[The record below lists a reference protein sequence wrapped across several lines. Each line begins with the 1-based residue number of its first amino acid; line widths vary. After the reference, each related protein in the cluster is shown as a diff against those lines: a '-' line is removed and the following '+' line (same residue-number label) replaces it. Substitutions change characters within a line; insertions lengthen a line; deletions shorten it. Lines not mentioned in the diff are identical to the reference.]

1 MQMTEKE
8 IIRSYKEA
16 KSKQEQIKILADL
29 NTCKKEDIR
38 KILREAGLDVP
49 STGNRYTKKKEDPE
63 DPGKTMFGGSL
74 ETKKTEKTEASGSKR
89 KRLLK
94 NEEQTDGSD
103 LSIRE
108 DPDKLEAKKAETNC
122 SECEGGERCGSA
134 KPDGIYCS
142 GFKPKKK
149 KSVPVPPEVIEAA
162 KIWLRSYEEDIEELE
177 QKKKAIDEELE
188 DIRETTERIRSWLAI
203 EEEIQGKVTCSS
215 CRHLAQEEMQ
225 GQAAPV
231 SICRDKYWKQVGKAP
246 HVIQHDTEKPI
257 FCNHWEGGEEI

>member
-16 KSKQEQIKILADL
+16 KRKQEQIKILADL
-29 NTCKKEDIR
+29 NTCQKEDIR

-49 STGNRYTKKKEDPE
+49 ATGNRYTKKKEEP
-63 DPGKTMFGGSL
+63 
-74 ETKKTEKTEASGSKR
+74 EASGSKR

-94 NEEQTDGSD
+94 NEEPAERSN
-103 LSIRE
+103 LSAPE
-108 DPDKLEAKKAETNC
+108 DPGKTMFGDSLEAKKTEEKAETNC
-122 SECEGGERCGSA
+122 SECQGMDGCGSA

-149 KSVPVPPEVIEAA
+149 ETAPVPPEVIDAA
-162 KIWLRSYEEDIEELE
+162 ESWLRSYEKEIEVLE
-177 QKKKAIDEELE
+177 KELE
-188 DIRETTERIRSWLAI
+188 DVREKAERIRAWLAI
-203 EEEIQGKVTCSS
+203 QQGKVTCSS

-231 SICRDKYWKQVGKAP
+231 SICRAEIWKQLGKAP
-246 HVIQHDTEKPI
+246 HVIGHDTEKPI